1 MNKNLLKV
9 VINFFAGV
17 LIVSS
22 ALMYFPTLSNKSV
35 EATDIGNIGDAM
47 RNYKYEEISVDSED
61 AVVSEKKV
69 IETEKMLNED
79 GNSVQIEK
87 NASSLIAI
95 TQNEK
100 TTEPAVYVS
109 EHKIIGENIKDSS
122 SLSIVYNQ
130 KGEVLKKMTLLGSQM
145 NYDIR
150 VQYYVNSEK
159 KINMIVDTEGTI
171 ISGDSFS
178 DGIATKL
185 NAVKENSRNKRSVAS
200 WGSCMGSCL
209 KSKGV
214 ESWVISAVTT
224 LCSLGCFLT
233 AGAGCI
239 GCIVAAAAMKGSQA
253 STCAVSC
260 AGK

>member
-1 MNKNLLKV
+1 H
-9 VINFFAGV
+9 INTPRYTLYYITSYKSTKKPLYINRYSGF
-17 LIVSS
+17 SS
-22 ALMYFPTLSNKSV
+22 DYRYTIR
-35 EATDIGNIGDAM
+35 EC
-47 RNYKYEEISVDSED
+47 R
-61 AVVSEKKV
+61 
-69 IETEKMLNED
+69 
-79 GNSVQIEK
+79 
-87 NASSLIAI
+87 
-95 TQNEK
+95 
-100 TTEPAVYVS
+100 
-109 EHKIIGENIKDSS
+109 IKDSS

-145 NYDIR
+145 NDDIR

-159 KINMIVDTEGTI
+159 KISMVVDTEGTI
-171 ISGDSFS
+171 ISGESFS

-185 NAVKENSRNKRSVAS
+185 NAGKENSRNKRSVAS

>member
-22 ALMYFPTLSNKSV
+22 ALMYFPTLSNKSA
-35 EATDIGNIGDAM
+35 EATDIGNIGDAI

-61 AVVSEKKV
+61 PVVSEKEV

-87 NASSLIAI
+87 NASSLIEI

-109 EHKIIGENIKDSS
+109 EHKIIGEDIKDSS

-130 KGEVLKKMTLLGSQM
+130 KGEV
-145 NYDIR
+145 
-150 VQYYVNSEK
+150 
-159 KINMIVDTEGTI
+159 
-171 ISGDSFS
+171 
-178 DGIATKL
+178 
-185 NAVKENSRNKRSVAS
+185 
-200 WGSCMGSCL
+200 
-209 KSKGV
+209 
-214 ESWVISAVTT
+214 
-224 LCSLGCFLT
+224 
-233 AGAGCI
+233 
-239 GCIVAAAAMKGSQA
+239 
-253 STCAVSC
+253 
-260 AGK
+260 

>member
-22 ALMYFPTLSNKSV
+22 ALMYFPTLSNKSA
-35 EATDIGNIGDAM
+35 EATDIGNIGDAI

-130 KGEVLKKMTLLGSQM
+130 KGEVLKKMTLDRCQ
-145 NYDIR
+145 
-150 VQYYVNSEK
+150 
-159 KINMIVDTEGTI
+159 
-171 ISGDSFS
+171 
-178 DGIATKL
+178 
-185 NAVKENSRNKRSVAS
+185 
-200 WGSCMGSCL
+200 
-209 KSKGV
+209 
-214 ESWVISAVTT
+214 
-224 LCSLGCFLT
+224 
-233 AGAGCI
+233 
-239 GCIVAAAAMKGSQA
+239 
-253 STCAVSC
+253 
-260 AGK
+260 

>member
-1 MNKNLLKV
+1 M
-9 VINFFAGV
+9 
-17 LIVSS
+17 
-22 ALMYFPTLSNKSV
+22 
-35 EATDIGNIGDAM
+35 
-47 RNYKYEEISVDSED
+47 
-61 AVVSEKKV
+61 
-69 IETEKMLNED
+69 
-79 GNSVQIEK
+79 
-87 NASSLIAI
+87 
-95 TQNEK
+95 
-100 TTEPAVYVS
+100 
-109 EHKIIGENIKDSS
+109 
-122 SLSIVYNQ
+122 
-130 KGEVLKKMTLLGSQM
+130 
-145 NYDIR
+145 
-150 VQYYVNSEK
+150 QYYVNSEK

-185 NAVKENSRNKRSVAS
+185 NTVKENSRNKISVAS

-233 AGAGCI
+233 VCAGCI

-253 STCAVSC
+253 STCTVSC